1 MGDQRDSLFPESQ
14 TTSAAAL
21 DAQESI
27 PRPSQSIRSH
37 SQQQPPSTLAKPTLR
52 TAASFAPG
60 RSPVMETVS
69 PPRSE
74 ASINSPRQRYSD
86 EAANAAKGP
95 KKKSGF
101 SSFVNNL
108 VGSPRRPQISAP
120 ENPVHVTHVGYNYDT
135 GEFTVRFIS
144 LFPRNEPVLTR
155 STRVFQRN
163 GRESSKMRVYP
174 SKSKRPTP
182 RPSSMS

>member
-1 MGDQRDSLFPESQ
+1 MNSSYPQPATRLRKGSVLGDQRDSLFPESQ
-14 TTSAAAL
+14 ATSTAAP
-21 DAQESI
+21 DAQEST

-60 RSPVMETVS
+60 KPGNSPMMETVS

-86 EAANAAKGP
+86 EAANPVKGL

-108 VGSPRRPQISAP
+108 VGSPRRPAISAP

-135 GEFTVRFIS
+135 GEFTVC
-144 LFPRNEPVLTR
+144 
-155 STRVFQRN
+155 ST
-163 GRESSKMRVYP
+163 SP
-174 SKSKRPTP
+174 P
-182 RPSSMS
+182 